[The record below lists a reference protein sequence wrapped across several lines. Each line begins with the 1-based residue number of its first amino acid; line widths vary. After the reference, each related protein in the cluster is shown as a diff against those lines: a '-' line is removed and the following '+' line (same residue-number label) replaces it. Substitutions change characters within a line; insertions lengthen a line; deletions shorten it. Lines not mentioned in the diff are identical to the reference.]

1 MALPGALDG
10 GGRGAWARAG
20 PRRAKGRRK
29 SHSVTEP
36 YERSLGPS
44 SLLWQLS
51 FPPGEGTLRR
61 QHDQGEALQATKR
74 EPRLRLISS
83 LPVDHGVDRWA
94 VSKRH
99 PILILHPR
107 CNHGPETA
115 PSRPRHGALG
125 RFGPQAPRR
134 EGPWGPHAPGPNS
147 GVRVPVSPPRIFSPK
162 WTP

>member
-115 PSRPRHGALG
+115 PRRPRHGAPLG
-125 RFGPQAPRR
+125 P
-134 EGPWGPHAPGPNS
+134 S
-147 GVRVPVSPPRIFSPK
+147 GD
-162 WTP
+162 